1 MHSKDGSIE
10 YECSAIYTAGAE
22 SAPNSQSTNNDNKQ
36 RKQERE
42 RARYATMSQEEKNAR
57 NLRLREACQKKKG
70 DWMDYV
76 FVVLQIHC
84 LVIWMGQNLM
94 VCCQLVASF

>member
-10 YECSAIYTAGAE
+10 YICSAIYTAGAE

-36 RKQERE
+36 RKQERV
-42 RARYATMSQEEKNAR
+42 RARYATMSQEEKNVR

-70 DWMDYV
+70 DWSISFPGFAYR
-76 FVVLQIHC
+76 FLFQ
-84 LVIWMGQNLM
+84 
-94 VCCQLVASF
+94 VAGDNTDAERKE